1 MALVAIV
8 GRPNV
13 GKSTLFNRLTES
25 RRAIVHDEPGVTRDR
40 VYASS
45 VWNGITFDVVD
56 TGGFVPNSA
65 DRFEQA
71 IREQVHIA
79 LDEADALLFVTD
91 VTTGVTDSDLA
102 MASILRK
109 TNKPVFVVANKAD
122 NEERRWEA
130 SVFYTLGLGDV
141 FPVSATNGMGTGEL
155 LDALT
160 DSISGLEGPPAPDDR
175 PHLAVIGRPNVG
187 KSSLVN
193 GLLGQERSIVTEIAG
208 TTRDAIDS
216 VLKYHGQEVVL
227 VDTAGLRRRSKV
239 SENVEFYSVLRT
251 ERALQRAHVAIL
263 LLDATQGL
271 EMQDIRVLKRAE
283 EMRKGLLV
291 VVNKWDLLEKET
303 NTARDY
309 ERSIHERLRTLEY
322 VPVLFVSALTKLR
335 ISKVLDTAL
344 QIVEE
349 RRKRISTSKLN
360 EVLQDALA
368 RHSPPM
374 HRNRPV
380 RIKYAT
386 QVSDDPP
393 VIAFFCNQP
402 KGIHESYRRYLEN
415 RLREAFGFRGVPLT
429 LVFKAKSK
437 TERRETRP

>member
-1 MALVAIV
+1 MGLVAIV

-40 VYASS
+40 VYASAN
-45 VWNGITFDVVD
+45 WNGITFDVVD

-79 LDEADALLFVTD
+79 LEEADALFFVTD
-91 VTTGVTDSDLA
+91 VTTGVTEPDA
-102 MASILRK
+102 EMAALLRK
-109 TNKPVFVVANKAD
+109 TQKPVFVVANKAD

-130 SVFYTLGLGDV
+130 SVFYELGLGEV
-141 FPVSATNGMGTGEL
+141 YPVSATNGTGTGEL

-160 DSISGLEGPPAPDDR
+160 GSMADGDEASAPDDR

-193 GLLGQERSIVTEIAG
+193 ALLGEERSIVTEIAG

-216 VLKYHGQEVVL
+216 VLKFHGQEVVL
-227 VDTAGLRRRSKV
+227 VDTAGLRRRSRV
-239 SENVEFYSVLRT
+239 RENVEFFSVLRT
-251 ERALQRAHVAIL
+251 ERAIQRSHVAIL

-283 EMRKGLLV
+283 ELRKGLLV
-291 VVNKWDLLEKET
+291 VVNKWDLVEKET

-309 ERSIHERLRTLEY
+309 QRLIHERLRTLEY
-322 VPVLFVSALTKLR
+322 VPVLFVSALTKQR
-335 ISKVLDTAL
+335 IGRVLESAL
-344 QIVEE
+344 KIVEE
-349 RRKRISTSKLN
+349 RRKRVPTSRLN

-380 RIKYAT
+380 KIKYAT
-386 QVSDDPP
+386 QVADDPP

-402 KGIHESYRRYLEN
+402 KGIHESYRRFLEN
-415 RLREAFGFRGVPLT
+415 RLRDAFGFEGVPLT
-429 LVFKAKSK
+429 LVFKAKSRA
-437 TERRETRP
+437 ERGQA